1 MPARP
6 KLIGDKDRLIPP
18 ALRAQVLAHLK
29 AERPSWPA
37 HPCVALLVV
46 RLALQAGLRVSEVA
60 HLRVKDLDLVRAPYR
75 LYVVGGKMRAKD
87 HVAEVP
93 IPPDLA
99 QLLTTHVQGASLD
112 AYVMGLRPEPF
123 HRAYL
128 YQLVKA
134 AHRACGVPEVYNVHS
149 WRHAYGTEVYRKTKD
164 LVLTKMLMRHRETT
178 TTERYVH
185 MAELDARIAPV
196 MQALELPEEPV
207 PVKSAKVEKKSKTR
221 PTTKAGRH

>member
-18 ALRAQVLAHLK
+18 ALRTQVLAHLK
-29 AERPSWPA
+29 AQSPSWPT

-75 LYVVGGKMRAKD
+75 IYVVGGKMRAKD

-99 QLLTTHVQGASLD
+99 QLLVTHVKGWSPET
-112 AYVMGLRPEPF
+112 YVVGGRPEPF

-149 WRHAYGTEVYRKTKD
+149 WRHAYGTEVYRQTKD

-196 MQALELPEEPV
+196 MQALELVEDPAP
-207 PVKSAKVEKKSKTR
+207 AKKPATKKKSKVR
-221 PTTKAGRH
+221 PITKAGRH